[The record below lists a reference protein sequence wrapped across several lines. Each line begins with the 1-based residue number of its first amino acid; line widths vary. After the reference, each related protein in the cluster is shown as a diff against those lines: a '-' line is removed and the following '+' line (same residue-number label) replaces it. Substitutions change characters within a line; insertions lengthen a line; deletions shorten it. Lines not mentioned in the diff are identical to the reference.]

1 MRHGDCVN
9 LPRVLVTLA
18 SVLTVSAWAEP
29 APVVLDTMVV
39 TATRSP
45 QAAETLPLTVD
56 VWTASQ
62 LATAPALTLDETL
75 RRSAAF
81 SLFRRAGSVTANPTA
96 QGVSLRGIGPSG
108 ASRALVLLDG
118 VPVNDP
124 FGGWVAWS
132 KLPVASLE
140 RVEIVRGGGSAAWG
154 GASLGGVVQL
164 VSVSPLE
171 AADSGSVAVTAGDF
185 RTREVSGS
193 ARVLSDSGR
202 DAVTVEAS
210 AFATDGVHLVRAPG
224 AVDTAADSE
233 HARGQLSWAH
243 RVSETAVLTTS
254 LRAWR
259 EERGNGTA
267 YLENGAEEIFAS
279 ANLAGTPREGPAWS
293 VTFYGQEQDFRSTF
307 SAINAARTLETPAS
321 DQYAVPARAA
331 GTAAQVS
338 WGDAAELAAGTG
350 AVTTLGLD
358 ARAVEGETREYF
370 FYDGTTFT
378 RERRAGGEQTVA
390 GVFASHARAL
400 APELTATLGGRV
412 DTTRRTGGFRKET
425 VRATGAVLVDEAYAD
440 RDDTAL
446 SPSAGLAWRVTEA
459 VTLRAAAYA
468 AYRTPTLNE
477 LYRPFRI
484 GAITTQANAGLE
496 PETLRGGELGA
507 TWAAKE
513 ARSGLRATVFQNDL
527 EDAVANV
534 TVNPTTRQRRNLDST
549 RVRGLELGGFWQVAP
564 AVRIDADYL
573 LSDARV
579 REGGAGAGALDG
591 RRLAQ
596 VPRHTLSAGADWQAT
611 RACEVDVRARW
622 VSAQFEDDLN
632 TLELGAAVRVD
643 LAAHYVLSSRL
654 RLTLAV
660 ENLFDTEVETGRTA
674 AGVVSV
680 APPRWARAELSYA
693 W

>member
-1 MRHGDCVN
+1 M
-9 LPRVLVTLA
+9 
-18 SVLTVSAWAEP
+18 TVSAWAEP
-29 APVVLDTMVV
+29 APVVLDAMVV
-39 TATRSP
+39 TATRAP
-45 QAAETLPLTVD
+45 QAAETVPLTVD

-62 LATAPALTLDETL
+62 LADAPALTLDETL

-81 SLFRRAGSVTANPTA
+81 SLFRRSGSLTANPTA

-140 RVEIVRGGGSAAWG
+140 RVEIVRGGGAAAWG

-171 AADSGSVAVTAGDF
+171 GAEGGRVAAMAGDF
-185 RTREVSGS
+185 RTREVSVS
-193 ARVLSDSGR
+193 ASAVDDSGR
-202 DAVTVEAS
+202 DAVTVDA
-210 AFATDGVHLVRAPG
+210 AGFATDGVHLVRDPG
-224 AVDTAADSE
+224 AVDISADSE
-233 HARGQLSWAH
+233 HTRGQLAWAH
-243 RVSETAVLTTS
+243 RVSETAVLTTT

-259 EERGNGTA
+259 EERGNGTS
-267 YLENGAEEIFAS
+267 YQQNGAEDFFAS
-279 ANLAGTPREGPAWS
+279 ATLAGSPREGPAWS
-293 VTFYGQEQDFRSTF
+293 VTIYGQEQDFRSTF
-307 SAINAARTLETPAS
+307 SAINAARTVETPAS

-331 GTAAQVS
+331 GAAALAT
-338 WGDAAELAAGTG
+338 WGDAAELADGAG

-358 ARAVEGETREYF
+358 TRIVEGETREYF
-370 FYDGTTFT
+370 FYNGTEFT
-378 RERRAGGEQTVA
+378 RERRAGGEQAVA

-400 APELTATLGGRV
+400 APGLTATLGARA
-412 DTTRRTGGFRKET
+412 DATRREGGFRREVT
-425 VRATGAVLVDEAYAD
+425 RATGAVLVDEAYAD
-440 RDDTAL
+440 REDNAF
-446 SPSAGLAWRVTEA
+446 SPSAGLAWRATET

-507 TWAAKE
+507 AWPAKD
-513 ARSGLRATVFQNDL
+513 ARSGLRATVFQNEL

-534 TVNPTTRQRRNLDST
+534 TVNATTRQRRNLDAT

-564 AVRIDADYL
+564 ALRIDADYL

-579 REGGAGAGALDG
+579 REGGPGAGALDG
-591 RRLAQ
+591 LRLAQ
-596 VPRHTLSAGADWQAT
+596 VPRHTLSVGADWQVM
-611 RACEVDVRARW
+611 RALELDMRARW

-632 TLELGAAVRVD
+632 TLALGSALRVD
-643 LAAHYVLSSRL
+643 LAAHYAFSSRV